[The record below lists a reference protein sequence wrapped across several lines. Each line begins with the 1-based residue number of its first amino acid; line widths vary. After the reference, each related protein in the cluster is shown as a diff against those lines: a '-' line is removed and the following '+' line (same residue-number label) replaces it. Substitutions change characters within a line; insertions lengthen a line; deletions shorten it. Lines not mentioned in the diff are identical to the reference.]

1 MNWLR
6 EKANFRIIL
15 VSLLLGLMGLIF
27 FINGWLVNSLRE
39 SVTKTAKSYQAF
51 IQGIANQEELGDY
64 PTIQLFNNL
73 LTETDIPIIIK
84 NINPDEVYTTSSH
97 FDDKSEK
104 DIQES
109 VIAMEQNFNPLP
121 IKVTAD
127 NGVEIINQKMYYG
140 DTDMIKIIK
149 LIPFIQIL
157 IVVFLAII
165 GFIYYSSS
173 RKNLQNAL
181 YVGIFKE
188 TAHQLGT
195 PISSL
200 LGWSENIKEKGF
212 DQGMV
217 KYIDQDINKLKDI
230 SERFSKIG
238 SKANLSCINLSN
250 VLNDIVGYTKQ
261 RIPKTKNI
269 EICSNYPA
277 VLNVKGDEVLLGWA
291 FENLIKNSIQAIEE
305 DSGKIEINVR
315 QFLDRTIILFIDTG
329 KGISRAD
336 WNKVFSPGYST
347 KTRGWGVGL
356 SLTKRI
362 IHETHSGKIRIQ
374 KSSKQGTSIE
384 ILL

>member
-97 FDDKSEK
+97 FDGKSEK

-269 EICSNYPA
+269 KISSNYPA
-277 VLNVKGDEVLLGWA
+277 DLNVKGDEVLLGWA

-362 IHETHSGKIRIQ
+362 IQETHSGKIRIQ

-384 ILL
+384 ILI

>member
-1 MNWLR
+1 MSWLR

-97 FDDKSEK
+97 FDGKSEK

-109 VIAMEQNFNPLP
+109 VIEMEQNFSPLP

-269 EICSNYPA
+269 KISSNYPA
-277 VLNVKGDEVLLGWA
+277 DLNVKGDEVLLGWA

-362 IHETHSGKIRIQ
+362 IQETHSGKIRIQ

-384 ILL
+384 ILI

>member
-97 FDDKSEK
+97 FDGKSEK

-109 VIAMEQNFNPLP
+109 VIEMEQNFSPLP

-269 EICSNYPA
+269 KISSNYPA
-277 VLNVKGDEVLLGWA
+277 DLNVKGDEVLLGWA

-362 IHETHSGKIRIQ
+362 IQETHSGKIRIQ

-384 ILL
+384 ILI

>member
-15 VSLLLGLMGLIF
+15 VSLLLGLMGLVF

-97 FDDKSEK
+97 FDGKSEK

-109 VIAMEQNFNPLP
+109 VIEMEQNFSPLP

-269 EICSNYPA
+269 KISSNYPA
-277 VLNVKGDEVLLGWA
+277 DLNVKGDEVLLGWA

-362 IHETHSGKIRIQ
+362 IQETHSGKIRIQ

-384 ILL
+384 ILI